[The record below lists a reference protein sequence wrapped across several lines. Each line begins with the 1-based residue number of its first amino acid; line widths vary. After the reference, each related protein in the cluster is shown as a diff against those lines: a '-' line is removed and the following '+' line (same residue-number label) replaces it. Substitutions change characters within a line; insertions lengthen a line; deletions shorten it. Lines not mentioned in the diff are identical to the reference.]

1 MWVSFLDN
9 SGKLPL
15 DKMLRLGGHRVQNA
29 WQQQC
34 SLFPLGVGEPVP
46 SLMRPTPEE
55 AIQHLTEAQLIT
67 GSDGT
72 GESESELL
80 TMDSITPVASPSSA
94 LLVMH
99 SSEPAADDS
108 DAKADESEELLDMN
122 SEDTDGE
129 PLSLVDSGDDAKE
142 SPIAA
147 ELPLSPAPSYDDAD
161 PLRFEPPPFPL
172 PMDTEGFA
180 MTPVVASTNS
190 NFVFYELGCV
200 LV

>member
-29 WQQQC
+29 WQQHC
-34 SLFPLGVGEPVP
+34 SLFTLGVGEPVP
-46 SLMRPTPEE
+46 SLLRPTPEE

-72 GESESELL
+72 DESESELL
-80 TMDSITPVASPSSA
+80 TMDSITPVASPLSA

-142 SPIAA
+142 
-147 ELPLSPAPSYDDAD
+147 
-161 PLRFEPPPFPL
+161 
-172 PMDTEGFA
+172 
-180 MTPVVASTNS
+180 
-190 NFVFYELGCV
+190 
-200 LV
+200 